1 LLLALHKLRLEAS
14 GEPRPPS
21 DRALRVTLS
30 DEQRSLLIVQAV
42 YDQDVEELG
51 FLGAAGFISHVLNE
65 LPDLVNF
72 LLESFPPDSP
82 Q

>member
-1 LLLALHKLRLEAS
+1 
-14 GEPRPPS
+14 
-21 DRALRVTLS
+21 
-30 DEQRSLLIVQAV
+30 LIVQAV

-51 FLGAAGFISHVLNE
+51 FLGAAGFISHALNE